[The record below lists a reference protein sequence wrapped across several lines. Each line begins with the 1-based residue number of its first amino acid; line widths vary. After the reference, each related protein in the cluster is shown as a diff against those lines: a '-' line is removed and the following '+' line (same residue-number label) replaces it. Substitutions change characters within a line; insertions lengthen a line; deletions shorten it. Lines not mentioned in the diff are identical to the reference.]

1 MFNYDIERACMCLER
16 VKTCSKLS
24 NFSKNVVVYTERV
37 IHLLDIVVLSLYCDS
52 CFWSCWG
59 TLSVTFWH
67 HMYIFVELYRFKN
80 INLVSDSSISSEH
93 ECWYLHIYF
102 RLFTG
107 MWRIGQMCVLQDQIN
122 EWANMTG
129 FLCALGGV
137 CLQRKS
143 PSRPSSGLGLLP
155 VPSLEPRKLA
165 NSSQDVQYCPVTQ

>member
-1 MFNYDIERACMCLER
+1 
-16 VKTCSKLS
+16 
-24 NFSKNVVVYTERV
+24 V
-37 IHLLDIVVLSLYCDS
+37 I
-52 CFWSCWG
+52 
-59 TLSVTFWH
+59 VTFDYVGTH
-67 HMYIFVELYRFKN
+67 SQSHFYIIITHTHTHTHIYIFVKLYRFKN
-80 INLVSDSSISSEH
+80 INLVSDSCISSEH